1 MSNLPQKNTPLKI
14 FQESFNLIGTPYE
27 VLDCWGVARE
37 FYRIVFNVDLKQYY
51 EVIPETRDIAKGI
64 VYDSM
69 KDFIEVEDRRFGD
82 LVLIRL
88 YGVESHIAVYLGEG
102 NILHTSKHSGCLI
115 ERIARWEKLIVG
127 FYRVRHDYI

>member
-1 MSNLPQKNTPLKI
+1 MQRCMAQKI
-14 FQESFNLIGTPYE
+14 FQESFDLIGTPYDS
-27 VLDCWGVARE
+27 LDCWGVARE
-37 FYRIVFNVDLKQYY
+37 FYRIVFNVHLKNYY

-69 KDFIEVEDRRFGD
+69 KDFVEVSDRQFGD
-82 LVLIRL
+82 LILIRL

-102 NILHTSKHSGCLI
+102 KILHTSKHSGCLI

-127 FYRVRHDYI
+127 FYRVKHDII